1 MADEQQGTS
10 GPGHASSAD
19 ATATNLAVTPS
30 TGDTKHTDADHG
42 SSSLLET
49 EELPSF
55 ETSRKIEAYEV
66 LDHEGKSHSF
76 KSVSQGPDTV
86 DRVLVI
92 FIRHF
97 FCGSCQEYI
106 TALSE
111 AIKPDDLLQ
120 LPVSTSIAII
130 GCGDPGLIDFYA
142 TETGCPF
149 PMYADPSRK
158 LYNDLGMAS
167 NLALGPQP
175 DYIRKSMF
183 RIVGESFMQA
193 LKQVPKGLVHKAG
206 PSSQN
211 GGELLYVS
219 DGQPKQLT
227 WCHRMKTTRDH
238 IEIKDLMR
246 LLDAAPKK

>member
-1 MADEQQGTS
+1 MIQ
-10 GPGHASSAD
+10 
-19 ATATNLAVTPS
+19 
-30 TGDTKHTDADHG
+30 
-42 SSSLLET
+42 
-49 EELPSF
+49 
-55 ETSRKIEAYEV
+55 
-66 LDHEGKSHSF
+66 
-76 KSVSQGPDTV
+76 
-86 DRVLVI
+86 
-92 FIRHF
+92 
-97 FCGSCQEYI
+97 SCQEYI
-106 TALSE
+106 SALSQ
-111 AIKPDDLLQ
+111 AVNPDDLLK

-175 DYIRKSMF
+175 DYIRKSIF

-193 LKQVPKGLVHKAG
+193 LKQVPKGLVHKG
-206 PSSQN
+206 GTSSQN
-211 GGELLYVS
+211 GGELIYLS
-219 DGQPKQLT
+219 AGDGQPKQLT

-246 LLDAAPKK
+246 LLGLSQQK